1 MVRALQ
7 GDGEGRLWVE
17 VSTPGGTEV
26 RVLEG
31 TGRGIG
37 RFPMPGHVI
46 DVPWQV
52 RDGILYLVVADA
64 DGLQEIRSY
73 RMGVG

>member
-1 MVRALQ
+1 
-7 GDGEGRLWVE
+7 
-17 VSTPGGTEV
+17 
-26 RVLEG
+26 
-31 TGRGIG
+31 
-37 RFPMPGHVI
+37 MPGHDI

-73 RMGVG
+73 RVGVGLEAQ